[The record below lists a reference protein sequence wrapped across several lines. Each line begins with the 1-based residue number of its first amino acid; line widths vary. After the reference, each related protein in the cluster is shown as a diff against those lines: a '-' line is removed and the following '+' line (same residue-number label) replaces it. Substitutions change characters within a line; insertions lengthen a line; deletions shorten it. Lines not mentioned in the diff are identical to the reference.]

1 MLWRAP
7 IKRQYLSSMEIAK
20 NAIPTLHS
28 FDDEIYLYFHLQHKW
43 DTRSEGK
50 VKSALPTGL
59 SWLMKSAP
67 A

>member
-1 MLWRAP
+1 MFWCAP
-7 IKRQYLSSMEIAK
+7 IKRQYLSSMEIA
-20 NAIPTLHS
+20 NNSIPTLHC
-28 FDDEIYLYFHLQHKW
+28 FDDEIYLYFHPKHKW

-59 SWLMKSAP
+59 SWLMKSDP